1 MHISL
6 SVILAEDLD
15 WRKMMTNST
24 FDIFKCLPDGSPVWI
39 AAIQGL
45 QEAKERMAYEAAI
58 SPGDYF
64 IHSQGEGVVAKH
76 DTDSQEW
83 ADVV

>member
-1 MHISL
+1 
-6 SVILAEDLD
+6 
-15 WRKMMTNST
+15 MTNST
-24 FDIFKCLPDGSPVWI
+24 FDIFKRLPDGNPVWI

-45 QEAKERMAYEAAI
+45 QEAKERMAHEAAI

-64 IHSQGEGVVAKH
+64 IHLQGEGVVAKH